1 MHKNGVKTSDL
12 KHENEVKTS
21 FLKHERK
28 TLYNLWMNIN
38 NSNLNTGY
46 KNVTIRNFHI
56 HNKFHDHENTNKH
69 LDHNWTKV
77 IQNNKIEHHLQIN
90 IKIIATISKQ

>member
-1 MHKNGVKTSDL
+1 MKHENGVKTSY
-12 KHENEVKTS
+12 
-21 FLKHERK
+21 LKHERK
-28 TLYNLWMNIN
+28 TLYNLGMNIN

-69 LDHNWTKV
+69 LDHNFLCVCVREREREIPLIVENKNKNA
-77 IQNNKIEHHLQIN
+77 ILKQIFHQNF
-90 IKIIATISKQ
+90 